1 MAKEYSRGRRVGD
14 EIQRQLAELIQSEI
28 RDPRVGMVTI
38 TAVDVSHEFEHAKV
52 HFTVLGDEAEAEVTA
67 QVLNKA
73 AGFLRSQLARRL
85 KLRATPALH
94 FQRDLSMERGNR
106 LTALINEAVREDEAA
121 GEGKESPQ
129 D

>member
-14 EIQRQLAELIQSEI
+14 EIQRQLAELIQTEI

-38 TAVDVSHEFEHAKV
+38 TAVGVSHEFEHAKV
-52 HFTVLGDEAEAEVTA
+52 HFTVLGDEAQADITA
-67 QVLNKA
+67 KVLNKA

-85 KLRATPALH
+85 KLRATPTLH

-106 LTALINEAVREDEAA
+106 LTALINEAVRED
-121 GEGKESPQ
+121 KESR